1 MNISCLLNWQDH
13 WEFLCFV
20 VLKIQKISRLTRG
33 GVVGFLTYNL
43 LLPFRE
49 GLTKTKIISN
59 LRLYVIKATAH
70 CPQNTSSCTQAHC
83 TTWPMQTAHF
93 TLCTLHTAHVI
104 HCTLHSAHIIPCT
117 LHTANL
123 TPTQHS
129 TNALPASYVEW
140 PCHPPTISSPAPPP
154 ASSAYASLNLLNTF
168 NCTQYNILLNCFIP
182 KL

>member
-1 MNISCLLNWQDH
+1 MTPFMNHIKDTKSKKRIWTNMNISCLLNWQDL

-59 LRLYVIKATAH
+59 LRLYVIEATAH

-83 TTWPMQTAHF
+83 TTLPLQTAQF
-93 TLCTLHTAHVI
+93 TLCTLN
-104 HCTLHSAHIIPCT
+104 SAHIISCT

-129 TNALPASYVEW
+129 LHHMLSDPAIPQQYYPLPR
-140 PCHPPTISSPAPPP
+140 PLHHLHMHPWIYPTLSTVL
-154 ASSAYASLNLLNTF
+154 SAIYS
-168 NCTQYNILLNCFIP
+168 
-182 KL
+182 